1 MRGVFYCARH
11 FPLKFAAL
19 PFTDTFPL
27 NLARFHLR
35 TRFPLHTQ
43 SLRIKKAL
51 SREPSNLS
59 ELRLVVRQVCRH
71 QQERE
76 VHVFANRFDD
86 ASAERVVHLHDDFFA
101 LAHAKDFCEELAVK
115 AYAEAAFA
123 VVRNG
128 ECFARIAADI
138 RVRSA
143 EFEDVAVE
151 LQADLAGACVGHRN
165 HAADLV
171 LEFRGVG
178 LCGAFKLRRNHGA
191 VARIRSFVQLRNHLD
206 RTGVKENVRCR
217 GADFDSGIA
226 LGHVQDVLQRLV
238 RDDDTVRKFC
248 AFLIDGC
255 AAQTVTVGSNHG
267 NLAILSFEE
276 HTVQAQASGIG
287 RGREQCL
294 FGEECKFACG
304 DVQCF
309 AIFDFRERRE
319 VVRVKADDACLT
331 AFAPLDFDQV
341 ILCIKSNVR
350 DARVH
355 EALHL
360 IEQLACVDDNCAIA
374 FALHFHL
381 DPDTEVEVGGAH
393 FEEVTFQAE
402 RKVIENLDGGLVR
415 NGANCRL
422 QGILQYILLDGK
434 LHELAPLDDH
444 SSYEKYNDDD
454 CEEHDNSFIQRI

>member
-1 MRGVFYCARH
+1 MR
-11 FPLKFAAL
+11 
-19 PFTDTFPL
+19 
-27 NLARFHLR
+27 
-35 TRFPLHTQ
+35 TQ
-43 SLRIKKAL
+43 FFRIKKAL
-51 SREPSNLS
+51 SREPLNLS
-59 ELRLVVRQVCRH
+59 ELRLVVRQVGRH

-101 LAHAKDFCEELAVK
+101 LAHAEDFCEELAVK
-115 AYAEAAFA
+115 ANAEAAFA

-138 RVRSA
+138 RVRGA

-151 LQADLAGACVGHRN
+151 LQTDLAGACVGHRN

-178 LCGAFKLRRNHGA
+178 LCGAFELSRDYGA

-206 RTGVKENVRCR
+206 RTGVKEDVRCG
-217 GADFDSGIA
+217 GANFHGGIA
-226 LGHVQDVLQRLV
+226 LGHVQNVLQCLV
-238 RDDDTVRKFC
+238 RDNDTVRKFC
-248 AFLIDGC
+248 AFLVDC
-255 AAQTVTVGSNHG
+255 SAAQAVTVCCNHR
-267 NLAILSFEE
+267 NLAVLSFEE
-276 HTVQAQASGIG
+276 HAVQAQAGRIG
-287 RGREQCL
+287 RGCEQCL

-304 DVQCF
+304 DVQRF
-309 AIFDFRERRE
+309 AIFDFRERRK

-331 AFAPLDFDQV
+331 AFAPLDLDQV
-341 ILCIKSNVR
+341 ILGVKSNVC

-360 IEQLACVDDNCAIA
+360 IEQLACVDDDCAIA

-381 DPDTEVEVGGAH
+381 DPDAEVEVGCAH
-393 FEEVTFQAE
+393 FEEVAFEAE
-402 RKVIENLDGGLVR
+402 RKVVENLDGGLVR
-415 NGANCRL
+415 HGANCRL
-422 QGILQYILLDGK
+422 QGILQHILLDGK
-434 LHELAPLDDH
+434 FHELAPLDDH